1 MSGDFRAGFAD
12 LLSEIEVPDLTVS
25 GEVPAWLAGSFLR
38 NGPARF
44 TVGGLRYNHWFDG
57 LAMLHRFGFEGGQV
71 SYRNRFLASENYV
84 RVRATDKRQYDQ
96 FATNPPRNLWQ
107 KIVDT
112 LYFPAQFGN
121 NQLVN
126 IGRLGDSWLALGETV
141 TQLAI
146 DPDTLATRGPF
157 KWRDWL
163 LSMITSAHPVRDDTR
178 RTVFNC
184 DSLVLPFL
192 SRYKVWRLDDGSRS
206 RRVIA
211 SLPVARPA
219 YMHSFGASENYLIL
233 AEMPFRVNPW
243 AMFFGAFTGVP
254 FIENFHWSGE
264 DVKFTIIAKDS
275 GEVTG
280 TFHAPA
286 FFAFHHVNAVEDG
299 EGAISLD
306 IITYP
311 DMGIITRTY
320 FKALFGADGGALPAS
335 HLVRYNVPIRGEG
348 ALMPPQQLAAPAFEM
363 PAVHPAL
370 LGRPYRFVY
379 GYGFDTPGNFNDRL
393 FKIDLSAPAGDTIRH
408 WHTPG
413 CYPSEPMFVPRP
425 GGTEEDDGVI
435 LSVVFDAGAGNSF
448 LLVIDATSFTE
459 VARAAVPHAIP
470 YGLHGAFVA
479 RELGA

>member
-12 LLSEIEVPDLTVS
+12 LLSEIEVPQLTVS
-25 GEVPAWLAGSFLR
+25 GDVPAWLAGSLLR
-38 NGPARF
+38 NGPAWF
-44 TVGGLRYNHWFDG
+44 SVGGLRYNHWFDG
-57 LAMLHRFGFEGGQV
+57 LAMLHRFAFEGGQV
-71 SYRNRFLASENYV
+71 SYRNRFLVSENYV
-84 RVRATDKRQYDQ
+84 RVRETNKNQYDQ

-112 LYFPAQFGN
+112 LYFPLQFGN

-126 IGRLGDSWLALGETV
+126 IGRLGGSWLALGETV

-157 KWRDWL
+157 KWDDRQFA
-163 LSMITSAHPVRDDTR
+163 MVTSAHPVRDDKR
-178 RTVFNC
+178 RAVFNC

-192 SRYKVWRLDDGSRS
+192 SRYKIWRLDDGSRS

-219 YMHSFGASENYLIL
+219 YVHSFGASENYLIL
-233 AEMPFRVNPW
+233 AEMPMRVNPW

-264 DVKFTIIAKDS
+264 DVKFTIVAKDS

-299 EGAISLD
+299 EGAIDLD
-306 IITYP
+306 IVTYP
-311 DMGIITRTY
+311 NMAIIEQTY
-320 FKALFGADGGALPAS
+320 FKALFGADGGTLPAS
-335 HLVRYNVPIRGEG
+335 HLVRYKVPIRGEG

-363 PAVHPAL
+363 PALHPAL
-370 LGRPYRFVY
+370 QGRPYRFVY
-379 GYGFDTPGNFNDRL
+379 GYGFATPGNFNDRL
-393 FKIDLSAPAGDTIRH
+393 FKIDLKTSADDAIRH
-408 WHTPG
+408 WHAPG
-413 CYPSEPMFVPRP
+413 CYPSEPIFVPRP
-425 GGTEEDDGVI
+425 GGTEEDDGVV
-435 LSVVFDAGAGNSF
+435 LSVVLDTSAGHSF
-448 LLVIDATSFTE
+448 LLVIDATNFTE

-470 YGLHGAFVA
+470 YGLHGTFVGKESYA
-479 RELGA
+479 